1 MNRALGAATA
11 ARLGML
17 NGGMTV
23 HVPPEKE
30 KLLAE
35 LGKRVRL
42 LRARRAM
49 PRRVLA
55 EAADVSE
62 RHLANLESG
71 IGNVSIL
78 VLAQV
83 AQALDCSL
91 AELLGDETTATPEW
105 LMIRNLLT
113 GRKQEALKR
122 AHKALAELFS
132 AGAEAARRGERIA
145 LIGLRGAGKSTL
157 GRMLAAHF
165 GRPFVELGREITKL
179 AGCSPSEIQA
189 LYGPNAYRRYER
201 QALEEVLRNHP
212 SCVIATAGGLVADAA
227 SYDLLLTHCY
237 TIWLQ
242 ATPEDHM
249 SRVIA
254 QGDLRPMADNR
265 EAMDDLR
272 LILEGRAA
280 FYEKADLAHY
290 TSGKTLEESFEGLVR
305 ALESKEEVLF

>member
-1 MNRALGAATA
+1 MMMNWAMVKSGMDIEAPPKNTFGPDKEPLLVGLGQ
-11 ARLGML
+11 
-17 NGGMTV
+17 
-23 HVPPEKE
+23 
-30 KLLAE
+30 
-35 LGKRVRL
+35 RVKL
-42 LRARRAM
+42 LRARRGM

-62 RHLANLESG
+62 RHLANLETG
-71 IGNVSIL
+71 IGNVSVL
-78 VLAQV
+78 VLQQV

-91 AELLGDETTATPEW
+91 AELLGDETTASPEW
-105 LMIRNLLT
+105 LMIRQLLRGKT
-113 GRKQEALKR
+113 QEELGQ

-132 AGAEAARRGERIA
+132 AGGDAARRTDRIA

-157 GRMLAAHF
+157 GKMLATKM
-165 GRPFVELGREITKL
+165 GRPFVELGREITRL

-201 QALEEVLRNHP
+201 QALEEVLRNYP
-212 SCVIATAGGLVADAA
+212 TCIIATAGGLVADAA

-249 SRVIA
+249 NRVIA
-254 QGDLRPMADNR
+254 QGDLRPMADSR

-280 FYEKADLAHY
+280 FYEKADCAYH
-290 TSGKTLEESFEGLVR
+290 TSGKTLEESFVGLTAELRKQAVQIS
-305 ALESKEEVLF
+305 E

>member
-1 MNRALGAATA
+1 
-11 ARLGML
+11 
-17 NGGMTV
+17 MTV
-23 HVPPEKE
+23 HSPSARD
-30 KLLAE
+30 KLLTA
-35 LGKRVRL
+35 LGQRVKL
-42 LRARRAM
+42 LRARRGM

-113 GRKQEALKR
+113 GRKQDALKR
-122 AHKALAELFS
+122 AHKALSELFS
-132 AGAEAARRGERIA
+132 SGAEAARRGERIA

-157 GRMLAAHF
+157 GKMLAAHR

-212 SCVIATAGGLVADAA
+212 ACVIATAGGLVADAA
-227 SYDLLLTHCY
+227 SFDLLLTHCY
-237 TIWLQ
+237 TVWLQ
-242 ATPEDHM
+242 AEPEDHM
-249 SRVIA
+249 NRVIA
-254 QGDLRPMADNR
+254 QGDFRPMADNR

-280 FYEKADLAHY
+280 FYAQADLAYY
-290 TSGKTLEESFEGLVR
+290 TSGKTLEQSFAGLMA
-305 ALESKEEVLF
+305 ALQTQEVFAKG